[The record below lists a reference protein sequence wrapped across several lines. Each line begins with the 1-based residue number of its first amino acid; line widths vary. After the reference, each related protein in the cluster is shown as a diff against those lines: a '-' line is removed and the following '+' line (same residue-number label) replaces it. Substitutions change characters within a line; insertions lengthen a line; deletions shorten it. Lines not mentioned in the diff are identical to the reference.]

1 MVEKVGKI
9 ISNENGVKIIKNVYT
24 DVTREYSKS
33 LGSKKKEILDTYSE
47 ATQRNI
53 LINALISIANE
64 LAIDNEAI
72 TKLKELKSFIDSI

>member
-24 DVTREYSKS
+24 DTIREYSKS
-33 LGSKKKEILDTYSE
+33 SGVKKKSILDTYSE
-47 ATQRNI
+47 AAQRNI
-53 LINALISIANE
+53 LLNALVSIADE

>member
-24 DVTREYSKS
+24 DVTREYSKT

-53 LINALISIANE
+53 LINALISIADE
-64 LAIDNEAI
+64 LAIDNESI
-72 TKLKELKSFIDSI
+72 SKLKELKSFIDSI

>member
-9 ISNENGVKIIKNVYT
+9 ISNENGVKIIKNVYV
-24 DVTREYSKS
+24 DVTREYSKT

-64 LAIDNEAI
+64 LAIDNESI
-72 TKLKELKSFIDSI
+72 SKLKELKSFIDSI

>member
-24 DVTREYSKS
+24 DVTREYSKT

-64 LAIDNEAI
+64 LAIDNESI
-72 TKLKELKSFIDSI
+72 SKLKELKSFIDLI

>member
-9 ISNENGVKIIKNVYT
+9 ISNENGVKIIKNVYA

-33 LGSKKKEILDTYSE
+33 AGVKKKEILDTYSE

-64 LAIDNEAI
+64 LAIDNESI
-72 TKLKELKSFIDSI
+72 SKLKELKSFIDSI

>member
-24 DVTREYSKS
+24 DVTREYSKT

-47 ATQRNI
+47 AAQRNI
-53 LINALISIANE
+53 LINAMISIADE

>member
-9 ISNENGVKIIKNVYT
+9 ISNENGVKIIKNVYA
-24 DVTREYSKS
+24 DVTREYSKT

-47 ATQRNI
+47 AAQRNI
-53 LINALISIANE
+53 LINALVSIADE
-64 LAIDNEAI
+64 LSIDNESI

>member
-24 DVTREYSKS
+24 DVTREYSKT

-53 LINALISIANE
+53 LINALISIADE
-64 LAIDNEAI
+64 LAIDNESI

>member
-33 LGSKKKEILDTYSE
+33 AGVKKKSILDTYSE

-53 LINALISIANE
+53 LINALVSIVNE

>member
-9 ISNENGVKIIKNVYT
+9 ISNENGVKIIKNVYA

-33 LGSKKKEILDTYSE
+33 AGAKKKEILDTYSE
-47 ATQRNI
+47 AAQRNI
-53 LINALISIANE
+53 LINAMISIADE

>member
-33 LGSKKKEILDTYSE
+33 LGSKKKSILDTYSE
-47 ATQRNI
+47 A
-53 LINALISIANE
+53 A
-64 LAIDNEAI
+64 
-72 TKLKELKSFIDSI
+72 F

>member
-33 LGSKKKEILDTYSE
+33 AGAKKKEILDTYSE
-47 ATQRNI
+47 AAQRNI
-53 LINALISIANE
+53 LINALVSIADE
-64 LAIDNEAI
+64 LVIDNESI
-72 TKLKELKSFIDSI
+72 SKLKELKSFIDSI

>member
-9 ISNENGVKIIKNVYT
+9 ISNENGVKIIKNVYA

-33 LGSKKKEILDTYSE
+33 TGLKKKSILDTYSE
-47 ATQRNI
+47 AAQRNI
-53 LINALISIANE
+53 LINALVSIVNE
-64 LAIDNEAI
+64 LAIDNDDI

>member
-24 DVTREYSKS
+24 DTIREYSKS
-33 LGSKKKEILDTYSE
+33 SGVKKKSILDTYSE
-47 ATQRNI
+47 AAQRNI
-53 LINALISIANE
+53 LLNALVSIVDE

>member
-9 ISNENGVKIIKNVYT
+9 ISNENGVKIIKNVYA

-33 LGSKKKEILDTYSE
+33 TGLKKKSILDTYSE

-53 LINALISIANE
+53 LINALVSIANE
-64 LAIDNEAI
+64 LAIDNDDI

>member
-9 ISNENGVKIIKNVYT
+9 ISNENGVKIVKNVYV
-24 DVTREYSKS
+24 DVTREYSKT

-64 LAIDNEAI
+64 LAIDNESI
-72 TKLKELKSFIDSI
+72 SKLKELKSFIDLI